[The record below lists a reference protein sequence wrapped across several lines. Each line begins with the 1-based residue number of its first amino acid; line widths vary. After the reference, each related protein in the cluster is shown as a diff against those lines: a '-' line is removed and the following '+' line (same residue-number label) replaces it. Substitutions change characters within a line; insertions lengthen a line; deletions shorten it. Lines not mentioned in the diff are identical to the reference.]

1 MRARIPLDYDRGMQ
15 QPSRLDKLRNLAQA
29 RPADA
34 FARYGLAM
42 EYLKLGQLDDALAVF
57 EALLSLDPL
66 YVPAYYH
73 ATRGLLAAG
82 RRAEAESLAA
92 RGLRACDTKGDAHAK
107 EELLALISTT

>member
-1 MRARIPLDYDRGMQ
+1 MNEPT
-15 QPSRLDKLRNLAQA
+15 RLEKLRKLAEA
-29 RPADA
+29 RPADP

-42 EYLKLGQLDDALAVF
+42 EYLKMGQLDDALAVF

-73 ATRGLLAAG
+73 AARGLLAAG
-82 RRAEAESLAA
+82 RRAEAEAIAA
-92 RGLRACDTKGDAHAK
+92 RGFHACDAKGDAHAK